1 MPVDLLDGVRRSPE
15 TGGTIDVAAERGDT
29 GHPVESIDGGSL
41 SLDSDY
47 MCMNAVVRR
56 PHTGARPGGHQQVL
70 ALDLDRRSEARLE
83 RETSCQPRQ
92 WPVRVTALDA
102 FVAHVGDHDDVWV
115 TASVEIVLNSQE
127 HRPPS

>member
-1 MPVDLLDGVRRSPE
+1 LPVDLLDGVRRSPE
-15 TGGTIDVAAERGDT
+15 TGGTIDVAVEREDT

-47 MCMNAVVRR
+47 MGTNAVVRR

-70 ALDLDRRSEARLE
+70 ALDVDRRHEARLDH
-83 RETSCQPRQ
+83 ETGRQPRQ
-92 WPVRVTALDA
+92 WPVRATALDV
-102 FVAHVGDHDDVWV
+102 FVAHVRDHDDVWV
-115 TASVEIVLNSQE
+115 TASVEIVRHSQE